1 MVPRPSLD
9 KTLQELKA
17 AVLQHSRSLAALSR
31 QLAAHS
37 RQFAARIHPYQQQAI
52 AFVGRHPRAMAG
64 SAGAFVLIFI
74 VGVWMF
80 FASLPGREELRSLGE
95 MPQATTLYDVND
107 RPVFTIFREYRIEVP
122 LSQVSPHLRKAIVAF
137 EDQRFENHQG
147 FDVIRILGA
156 AWADLLEG
164 RAAQGGSTLT
174 QQLARQTFLTR
185 EKRLWRKAREIALAM
200 RIEGMYSKEEILELY
215 LNKIYFGDGLYGAEA
230 AARGYFGKSAS
241 ELELS
246 EAALLAGLVN
256 APSVNAPTVNL
267 SRAIARRSLVLK
279 AMLDQGIIT
288 NEAFER
294 ASKEKVALRDVL
306 RREEPHGQYFKE
318 EVRQQLVKMFGWE
331 RLSEGGLK
339 VYTTIDPAMQQ
350 AAEAIVAHSLEQ
362 IEARRA
368 KRVQARRG
376 GKSAAVEP
384 GDELEG
390 SLVALDPTTGE
401 VRAMVGGRD
410 FKTSRFNRAMQAMRQ
425 PGSAFKPFVYA
436 AALEAGY
443 SPSSLVTGLDEPIQT
458 LQGAWMPED
467 EHSTASAMTVRTAL
481 RTSSNRAAVRM
492 LEEVGIERT
501 VEQARKMGM
510 GNVPSVP
517 SLALGS
523 GEVTLMAM
531 TSAYA
536 AFADQGQLRPAILI
550 RRVDDAEGKVL
561 FTTKPAVEQ
570 VVSPQ
575 TAFLM
580 TSMLS
585 DVVNYGTA
593 YKARQEGFTLPA
605 AGKTGTTNDYVDAWF
620 IGFTPNLVTG
630 VWIGFDKPRTIISG
644 GFAGEIAVPM
654 WARFMK
660 QATANDKPEAF
671 KSPQGLSAVNVCR
684 QSGKLPG
691 AFCDRIITEYFAR
704 GTAPTEV
711 CQDHNF
717 YLAAQLANSLPP
729 GSVRANESLP
739 PPPPAAAP
747 PVAAVSSPP
756 PRQDTVAT
764 ASSNEEQPKKKRG
777 FWSRLFG
784 RGDKDDK
791 DERDDRDD
799 RDEKK
804 DKKDSKKA
812 ND

>member
-1 MVPRPSLD
+1 MVPRPSLND
-9 KTLQELKA
+9 TLQQIEAWIRPLKERVPA
-17 AVLQHSRSLAALSR
+17 WIRSLEERVPPLERWVFQHWRAL
-31 QLAAHS
+31 L
-37 RQFAARIHPYQQQAI
+37 
-52 AFVGRHPRAMAG
+52 V
-64 SAGAFVLIFI
+64 SAGAFVL
-74 VGVWMF
+74 VCVAGLWAL
-80 FASLPGREELRSLGE
+80 FAGLPSREELRALND
-95 MPQATTLYDVND
+95 MPQATTLYDVHS

-122 LSQVSPHLRKAIVAF
+122 LSRVSPHLRKAIVAF

-147 FDVIRILGA
+147 FDIIRILGA
-156 AWADLLEG
+156 AWADLREG

-174 QQLARQTFLTR
+174 QQLARQSFLTR
-185 EKRLWRKAREIALAM
+185 EKKLWRKAREIALAM

-215 LNKIYFGDGLYGAEA
+215 LNKVYFGDGLYGAEA

-241 ELELS
+241 DLDLS

-256 APSVNAPTVNL
+256 APSVNAPTVNMA
-267 SRAIARRSLVLK
+267 RAVGRRSLVLR
-279 AMLDQGIIT
+279 AMYDQGIIT
-288 NEAFER
+288 QDALER
-294 ASKEKVALRDVL
+294 ASKEKVALRDLL

-318 EVRQQLVKMFGWE
+318 EVRQQLVKQFGWE

-339 VYTTIDPAMQQ
+339 VYTTIDPEMQR
-350 AAEAIVAHSLEQ
+350 AAESTVARSLEQ

-368 KRVQARRG
+368 KRLQGRKTQTPEA
-376 GKSAAVEP
+376 S
-384 GDELEG
+384 DQLEG
-390 SLVALDPTTGE
+390 ALVALDPTTGE

-410 FKTSRFNRAMQAMRQ
+410 FKTSRFNRATQALRQ

-443 SPSSLVTGLDEPIQT
+443 SPSSLVTGLDRPIQT

-467 EHSTASAMTVRTAL
+467 EHSVASAMTVRSAL

-492 LEEVGIERT
+492 LEEVGISRA
-501 VEQARKMGM
+501 VDQARKMGM

-536 AFADQGQLRPAILI
+536 TFADQGQLRPAMFI
-550 RRVDDAEGKVL
+550 RRVENADGEVL
-561 FTTKPAVEQ
+561 FEAKPSSEQ
-570 VVSPQ
+570 VLSPQ

-620 IGFTPNLVTG
+620 VGFTPNLVTG
-630 VWIGFDKPRTIISG
+630 VWIGFDKRRTIISN

-654 WARFMK
+654 WAHFMK

-684 QSGKLPG
+684 QSGRLPG
-691 AFCDRIITEYFAR
+691 AFCDRVITEYFAR
-704 GTAPTEV
+704 GTAPTEQ

-717 YLAAQLANSLPP
+717 YLAAQLATALPA
-729 GSVRANESLP
+729 GSIRASEP
-739 PPPPAAAP
+739 FPHVVQHTPE
-747 PVAAVSSPP
+747 PVAAVAPA
-756 PRQDTVAT
+756 PRESDVVAV
-764 ASSNEEQPKKKRG
+764 ASTDEEPKKKRG
-777 FWSRLFG
+777 FWSRVFG
-784 RGDKDDK
+784 RGKNDNRKD
-791 DERDDRDD
+791 
-799 RDEKK
+799 DEKK
-804 DKKDSKKA
+804 DGKKA

>member
-1 MVPRPSLD
+1 MAPQPSFD
-9 KTLQELKA
+9 KTLQQLKA
-17 AVLQHSRSLAALSR
+17 SLQTLKTWAVQHQRAVLVSAAALLIASVVGMW
-31 QLAAHS
+31 
-37 RQFAARIHPYQQQAI
+37 
-52 AFVGRHPRAMAG
+52 AFV
-64 SAGAFVLIFI
+64 
-74 VGVWMF
+74 
-80 FASLPGREELRSLGE
+80 ASLPGRDELRTLGE
-95 MPQATTLYDVND
+95 MPQATTLYDIYN
-107 RPVFTIFREYRIEVP
+107 RPVFTIFREYRIEIP
-122 LSQVSPHLRKAIVAF
+122 LAQVSPHLRKAIVAV
-137 EDQRFENHQG
+137 EDQRFENHKG
-147 FDVIRILGA
+147 FDLIRILGA
-156 AWADLLEG
+156 AWADVREG

-185 EKRLWRKAREIALAM
+185 EKRLWRKVQELALAL

-215 LNKIYFGDGLYGAEA
+215 LNRIYFGDGLYGAEA
-230 AARGYFGKSAS
+230 ASRGYFGKSAA

-256 APSVNAPTVNL
+256 APSANAPTVNL
-267 SRAIARRSLVLK
+267 QRALARRAVVLR
-279 AMLDQGIIT
+279 AMYDQEIIT
-288 NEAFER
+288 KEAFER

-318 EVRQQLVKMFGWE
+318 EVRQQLVKQFGWE

-339 VYTTIDPAMQQ
+339 VYTTIDPAMQT
-350 AAEAIVAHSLEQ
+350 AAEANVAASLAQ

-368 KRVQARRG
+368 KRVQNRKPAKG
-376 GKSAAVEP
+376 TAAESDP
-384 GDELEG
+384 LEAA
-390 SLVALDPTTGE
+390 LVALDPTTGE

-410 FKTSRFNRAMQAMRQ
+410 FKASRFNRATQALRQ

-443 SPSSLVTGLDEPIQT
+443 SPSSLVTGLDEPINT

-467 EHSTASAMTVRTAL
+467 EHSTAAAMTVRAAL

-492 LEEVGIERT
+492 LEEVGIART
-501 VEQARKMGM
+501 VDQARKMGM

-531 TSAYA
+531 ASAYA
-536 AFADQGQLRPAILI
+536 AFADGGQLHPAMFI
-550 RRVDDAEGKVL
+550 RRVEDAQGKVL
-561 FTTKPAVEQ
+561 FEATPSAEQ
-570 VVSPQ
+570 VVTPQ

-620 IGFTPNLVTG
+620 VGFTPHLVTG
-630 VWIGFDKPRTIISG
+630 VWIGFDKRRTIIAN
-644 GFAGEIAVPM
+644 GFAGEIAVPL

-660 QATANDKPEAF
+660 QATAKDKPDTF
-671 KSPQGLSAVNVCR
+671 KSPSGLMAANVCR
-684 QSGKLPG
+684 ESGKLPG
-691 AFCDRIITEYFAR
+691 PFCTRVVTEYFAR
-704 GTAPTEV
+704 GTTPTEV

-717 YLAAQLANSLPP
+717 YLAAHLATTLPD
-729 GSVRANESLP
+729 GTVRATEAFPTAP
-739 PPPPAAAP
+739 PSPSA
-747 PVAAVSSPP
+747 PVAAVSSA
-756 PRQDTVAT
+756 PRGNDVVM
-764 ASSNEEQPKKKRG
+764 ASKTEEEPKKKRG
-777 FWSRLFG
+777 FWSKVFG
-784 RGDKDDK
+784 RGK
-791 DERDDRDD
+791 DE
-799 RDEKK
+799 EKK
-804 DKKDSKKA
+804 EKKA

>member
-1 MVPRPSLD
+1 MAPQPSFD
-9 KTLQELKA
+9 KTLQQLKEA
-17 AVLQHSRSLAALSR
+17 VLPLKDALQPLRAWVLQHRRAVLVSAAALLIASVVGTW
-31 QLAAHS
+31 
-37 RQFAARIHPYQQQAI
+37 
-52 AFVGRHPRAMAG
+52 AFV
-64 SAGAFVLIFI
+64 
-74 VGVWMF
+74 
-80 FASLPGREELRSLGE
+80 ASLPGRDELRTLGE
-95 MPQATTLYDVND
+95 MPQATTLYDIYN
-107 RPVFTIFREYRIEVP
+107 RPVFTIFREYRIEIP
-122 LSQVSPHLRKAIVAF
+122 LAQVSPHLRKAIVAV

-147 FDVIRILGA
+147 FDFIRILGA
-156 AWADLLEG
+156 AWADVRQG

-185 EKRLWRKAREIALAM
+185 EKRLWRKLQEIALAL

-215 LNKIYFGDGLYGAEA
+215 LNRIYFGDGLYGAEA
-230 AARGYFGKSAS
+230 ASRGYFGKSAS

-246 EAALLAGLVN
+246 EAALLAGLVT
-256 APSVNAPTVNL
+256 APSANAPTVNL
-267 SRAIARRSLVLK
+267 QRALIRRSVVLK
-279 AMLDQGIIT
+279 AMYDQEIIT
-288 NEAFER
+288 KEAYDR

-318 EVRQQLVKMFGWE
+318 EVRQQLVKQFGWE

-339 VYTTIDPAMQQ
+339 VYTTIDPAMQT
-350 AAEAIVAHSLEQ
+350 AAESNVASSLAQ

-368 KRVQARRG
+368 RRLQNRKPAKG
-376 GKSAAVEP
+376 TPVESDPLEAA
-384 GDELEG
+384 
-390 SLVALDPTTGE
+390 LVALDPATGE

-410 FKTSRFNRAMQAMRQ
+410 FKASRFNRATQALRQ

-443 SPSSLVTGLDEPIQT
+443 SPSSLVTGLDEPINT

-467 EHSTASAMTVRTAL
+467 EHSTSSAMTVRAAL

-492 LEEVGIERT
+492 LEEVGIART
-501 VEQARKMGM
+501 VDQARRMGM

-531 TSAYA
+531 ASAYS
-536 AFADQGQLRPAILI
+536 AFADGGQLRPATFI
-550 RRVDDAEGKVL
+550 RRVEDAQGKVL
-561 FTTKPAVEQ
+561 FEAKPSAEQ
-570 VVSPQ
+570 VVTPQ

-620 IGFTPNLVTG
+620 VGFTPHLVTG
-630 VWIGFDKPRTIISG
+630 VWIGFDKPRTIISN
-644 GFAGEIAVPM
+644 GFAGEIAVPL

-660 QATANDKPEAF
+660 QATARDKPDKF
-671 KSPQGLSAVNVCR
+671 KSPAGLMAANVCR
-684 QSGKLPG
+684 DSGKLPG
-691 AFCDRIITEYFAR
+691 AFCTRVVTEYFAR

-717 YLAAQLANSLPP
+717 LLAAHLATTLPDGTVRSTEALPAPPP
-729 GSVRANESLP
+729 GPS
-739 PPPPAAAP
+739 AP
-747 PVAAVSSPP
+747 VVAVSSA
-756 PRQDTVAT
+756 PRDNDVVM
-764 ASSNEEQPKKKRG
+764 ASKTEEEPKKKRG
-777 FWSRLFG
+777 FWGRLFG
-784 RGDKDDK
+784 RGND
-791 DERDDRDD
+791 DERDETKEKDR
-799 RDEKK
+799 KNG
-804 DKKDSKKA
+804 KKA

>member
-1 MVPRPSLD
+1 V
-9 KTLQELKA
+9 LK
-17 AVLQHSRSLAALSR
+17 
-31 QLAAHS
+31 
-37 RQFAARIHPYQQQAI
+37 
-52 AFVGRHPRAMAG
+52 HPRAVAA
-64 SAGAFVLIFI
+64 SAGTFVL
-74 VGVWMF
+74 VVVVALWAF
-80 FASLPGREELRSLGE
+80 FASLPGRDELRTLGE
-95 MPQATTLYDVND
+95 MPQATTLYDVHN

-122 LSQVSPHLRKAIVAF
+122 LSRVSPHLRKAIVAF
-137 EDQRFENHQG
+137 EDQRFETHKG
-147 FDVIRILGA
+147 FDLIRILGA
-156 AWADLLEG
+156 AWADLREG

-174 QQLARQTFLTR
+174 QQLARQSFLTR

-215 LNKIYFGDGLYGAEA
+215 LNKVYFGDGLYGAEA
-230 AARGYFGKSAS
+230 AARGYFGKSAAD
-241 ELELS
+241 LDLA

-256 APSVNAPTVNL
+256 APSVNAPTVNM
-267 SRAIARRSLVLK
+267 SRAVGRRSLVLR
-279 AMLDQGIIT
+279 AMHDQGIIT
-288 NEAFER
+288 PEAFER
-294 ASKEKVALRDVL
+294 ASKEQVALRDVL

-318 EVRQQLVKMFGWE
+318 EVRQQLVKQFGWE

-339 VYTTIDPAMQQ
+339 VYTTIDPVLQRE
-350 AAEAIVAHSLEQ
+350 AEAIVARSLEQ

-368 KRVQARRG
+368 RQLHIRARRAG
-376 GKSAAVEP
+376 NSQAAGQDSEQ
-384 GDELEG
+384 LEG
-390 SLVALDPTTGE
+390 SLVALDPATGE

-410 FKTSRFNRAMQAMRQ
+410 FKTSRFNRATQALRQ

-458 LQGAWMPED
+458 LQGAWIPED
-467 EHSTASAMTVRTAL
+467 EHSADSAMTVRTAL

-492 LEEVGIERT
+492 LEEVGISRT

-550 RRVDDAEGKVL
+550 RRVEDASGKIL
-561 FTTKPAVEQ
+561 FEAKPASEQ
-570 VVSPQ
+570 VLSPQ

-620 IGFTPNLVTG
+620 VGFTPKLVTG
-630 VWIGFDKPRTIISG
+630 VWIGFDKPRTIISN

-660 QATANDKPEAF
+660 QATANDEPEPF
-671 KSPQGLSAVNVCR
+671 KSPRGLAAVNVCR
-684 QSGKLPG
+684 QSGRLPG

-711 CQDHNF
+711 CQEHNF
-717 YLAAQLANSLPP
+717 SVAAQLANSLPP
-729 GSVRANESLP
+729 GSVRSNESLP
-739 PPPPAAAP
+739 QAPPPP
-747 PVAAVSSPP
+747 PVP
-756 PRQDTVAT
+756 VAT
-764 ASSNEEQPKKKRG
+764 ASAPAQRDNEVVMASQAEEQPKKKRG
-777 FWSRLFG
+777 FWGRLFG
-784 RGDKDDK
+784 RGGDDDDKKK
-791 DERDDRDD
+791 DER
-799 RDEKK
+799 K
-804 DKKDSKKA
+804 DGKKA